1 MPFKTGLNKGKLTKQ
16 ELVEEYGHHFKKIPG
31 FWSRGDIVNKLVDM
45 GVEVKFEDQVVEPE
59 PVVELELELELE
71 PEPVVEE
78 PKPQPKKRGRKKKSE
93 N

>member
-1 MPFKTGLNKGKLTKQ
+1 
-16 ELVEEYGHHFKKIPG
+16 
-31 FWSRGDIVNKLVDM
+31 M
-45 GVEVKFEDQVVEPE
+45 GIEVKLEDPVVESEPEVVVEPE
-59 PVVELELELELE
+59 PVVESE